1 MLAHTPRA
9 ESPAV
14 GKLQL
19 PHSFEWRINPEQL
32 AICKR
37 ENGTD
42 WRLGAGGFGTVYK
55 AVKDDVHDVAMKI
68 FKNEDGVGTQTHKFQ
83 NEIAIMKGACMCGSE
98 LASPSRLPG
107 CLTQNF
113 DIICLLLY

>member
-1 MLAHTPRA
+1 MRTSCPCRA

-14 GKLQL
+14 GRLQL

-37 ENGTD
+37 PDGSD

-55 AVKDDVHDVAMKI
+55 AVKDDVHDVAMKV
-68 FKNEDGVGTQTHKFQ
+68 FKNDDGASISAQTHKFQ
-83 NEIAIMKGACMCGSE
+83 NEIAIMKGA
-98 LASPSRLPG
+98 
-107 CLTQNF
+107 LT
-113 DIICLLLY
+113 